1 MTEASFGLAGKDF
14 VILATDCQ
22 QVFSVIRMKDDAD
35 KITVVENKL
44 FAVTGNGADATY
56 FMGYMIEDLKLHTLR
71 NDRALTTKAA
81 ATWTRTNLAQA
92 LRKNPFQVDM
102 LVAGVDED
110 GPQLFFLD
118 TYASMEKVNRAAH
131 GYGAMFTL
139 GLMDRFWHP
148 ELTEEE
154 GIALIK
160 NCIKEL
166 ELRFLVNLGRYTCKI
181 VDKDGP
187 RVVELYDNDGRL
199 KP

>member
-1 MTEASFGLAGKDF
+1 MTEASFGIAGKDF

-22 QVFSVIRMKDDAD
+22 SAFSIIKMKDDTD

-44 FAVTGNGADATY
+44 FAVTGTGADATY
-56 FMGYMIEDLKLHTLR
+56 FMGYMTEDLKLHTLR
-71 NDRALTTKAA
+71 NGLELTTKAA
-81 ATWTRTNLAQA
+81 ATWTRTNMAQA

-118 TYASMEKVNRAAH
+118 MYASMEKVNKAAH
-131 GYGAMFTL
+131 GYGAMFTF

-148 ELTEEE
+148 DLTEEE

-160 NCIKEL
+160 KCIKEL
-166 ELRFLVNLGRYTCKI
+166 ETRFLVNLGRYTCKI
-181 VDKDGP
+181 VDKNGP
-187 RVVELYDNDGRL
+187 RVLELYDDDGRL